1 MEGVVYLNPDMSFF
15 SFGSKEGSAV
25 VLDIESGSVGGALV
39 KLSPGAAPRIIY
51 STRTPVTYQRQLS
64 AERLLTAV
72 KAATEIVAGR
82 IAHTA
87 AADAK
92 KIGPIRSVVCVL
104 SAPWYHAITNTIVF
118 EDTKPFRVTPE
129 LILNLIAKDASLGAA
144 RRGEGDATHIEE
156 RTIQIRLNGYETA
169 DPYGK
174 DARKLEATVF
184 LGFASE
190 KVLASLTDSLWHF
203 FHTQKILFHSFPLAS
218 FLSLR
223 DLFPDEEHFLT
234 VHVSGEVTE
243 ISIIREGHLQESLS
257 FPIGRN
263 SAIRMIEKATGGN
276 EAESLTLMQFAME
289 KKKHPMPGKAVKAL
303 AAAKEAWDS
312 AFAEILEPSRTSFF
326 LSQQVFLVAPPEVRE
341 WFAESLRSYQEEQKE
356 KPFFHITALDADVL
370 PRLAP
375 EEHSADVPLL
385 LEALSLGRLFEEGKN
400 VSTFIH
406 KKTMAPAGILS
417 TMRSV
422 DPDKK
427 PPMQDVFPPSAS
439 SPERSI
445 RNLTIERDTRRSH
458 EPAPVAAPRARFN
471 GMPPVREEAERG
483 GGNFGRFALW
493 GIATL
498 AVAGLLFLIFSVF
511 WGGAKVLVTP
521 KSVTAI
527 VDGTFTAK
535 KTADAGSLPFEV
547 MTITRE
553 TTRTVPAQGTEDVQ
567 VAASGRITVF
577 NDYST
582 GGQKL
587 IANTRF
593 ETPAGLIYRIKD
605 AITVPGRSVS
615 GGTSVPGSIEVTVY
629 ADKPGESH
637 NSGLTDFT
645 IPGLKGDPRFSKMYA
660 RSSTAMTGGFSGTR
674 PKVLPEDVTAAKTA
688 MQSDLS
694 ASLKADARGQIPDG
708 YVLYPDGEFISFETL
723 PASVAEGSSSAEL
736 KERGVLLGVLVSE
749 DALAQFVISQT
760 HTASFEGTPAAL
772 LSPEGLSFTIVDKGS
787 VKPES
792 DATFRFSLSGPAK
805 IVWGFDEAQFKADL
819 AGKEKAALQTVLSGY
834 PGIDSATVS
843 LRPIWSGSFPEDTEK
858 ITVETRSVE

>member
-1 MEGVVYLNPDMSFF
+1 MSFF

-39 KLSPGAAPRIIY
+39 QLSPGKAPRIIY
-51 STRTPVTYQRQLS
+51 STRTPVAYQRELS
-64 AERLLTAV
+64 AERLLAAV

-82 IAHTA
+82 VAHTA

-104 SAPWYHAITNTIVF
+104 SAPWYHAMTKTIVF
-118 EDTKPFRVTPE
+118 EDTKPFRVSPE
-129 LILNLIAKDASLGAA
+129 LILNLIGKDASLHAA

-174 DARKLEATVF
+174 EARKLEATVF

-223 DLFPDEEHFLT
+223 DLFPDEEHFLA

-263 SAIRMIEKATGGN
+263 STIRMIEKATGGN
-276 EAESLTLMQFAME
+276 EAESLTLMQFALE
-289 KKKHPMPGKAVKAL
+289 KKKHPMPGKAVRAL

-312 AFAEILEPSRTSFF
+312 AFAGILEPSRSSFF

-356 KPFFHITALDADVL
+356 KPFFHITALGTDVL

-375 EEHSADVPLL
+375 EEHSADVPLH

-400 VSTFIH
+400 NAAVIH
-406 KKTMAPAGILS
+406 KKTMASAGILS
-417 TMRSV
+417 TMRGV

-445 RNLTIERDTRRSH
+445 RNLTIERDSRRSH
-458 EPAPVAAPRARFN
+458 EPAQAAPRARFN
-471 GMPPVREEAERG
+471 GMPPVREDREGG

-527 VDGTFTAK
+527 VDGTFTAE

-547 MTITRE
+547 MTVTRE

-567 VAASGRITVF
+567 VSASGRITVF

-593 ETPAGLIYRIKD
+593 ETPGGLIYRIKD
-605 AITVPGRSVS
+605 PITVPGRSVS
-615 GGTSVPGSIEVTVY
+615 GGASTPGSIEVTVY
-629 ADKPGESH
+629 ADKPGEGH
-637 NSGLTDFT
+637 NIGLTDFT

-660 RSSTAMTGGFSGTR
+660 RSNTAMTGGFSGTR
-674 PKVLPEDVTAAKTA
+674 PKVLPEDVSTAKAA

-694 ASLKADARGQIPDG
+694 ASLKADAQGQIPEG
-708 YVLYPDGEFISFETL
+708 YLLYPDGEFISFETL
-723 PASVAEGSSSAEL
+723 PASVTEGSSSAEL
-736 KERGVLLGVLVSE
+736 KERGVLHGILVSKN
-749 DALAQFVISQT
+749 ALAQFVISQT
-760 HTASFEGTPAAL
+760 HTTSFEGTPAAL

-787 VKPES
+787 AKPES
-792 DATFRFSLSGPAK
+792 DATFRFSLSGPAQ
-805 IVWGFDEAQFKADL
+805 IVWGFDEAQFKTDL

-843 LRPIWSGSFPEDTEK
+843 LRPFWSGSFPDDAEK